1 MIKYNVCEMF
11 YSIQGESSYSGFPT
25 VFIRFTGCNLR
36 CLYCDSKYSYE
47 NGELK
52 SIDEILEFVDKYASD
67 YVCLTG
73 GEPLL
78 QDNLGELINN
88 LLKKN
93 KKVSIETNGSIYLTK
108 IAECLSHENLKI
120 VMDIKTLSSRMNN
133 KNFFDNLNYLTFKD
147 EIKFV
152 CGNKEDF
159 DYSLDIIKKY
169 KLEDTTNLIFSPVF
183 GQIKS
188 EDLVNYLLI
197 SNLKNARFQLQI
209 HKFVWNPEQRG
220 V

>member
-52 SIDEILEFVDKYASD
+52 SVDEILEFVDKYASE

-108 IAECLSHENLKI
+108 IAESLSHENLKI

-152 CGNKEDF
+152 CGSKEDF
-159 DYSLDIIKKY
+159 DYSFDIIKKY
-169 KLEDTTNLIFSPVF
+169 KLENTTNLIFSPVF
-183 GQIKS
+183 NQIKS
-188 EDLVNYLLI
+188 EDLVNYLLN